1 MKYWFE
7 IIYIF
12 ILVLIIRD
20 NGGSYMSDALLTT
33 FAEFLVIMF
42 IVDLYLNK
50 QEECYDFHVY
60 VYIYN
65 NNSYYNLYII
75 KR

>member
-7 IIYIF
+7 IIYMF

-20 NGGSYMSDALLTT
+20 NGGSYMSDTLLTA
-33 FAEFLVIMF
+33 FAVFLVIIF

-50 QEECYDFHVY
+50 
-60 VYIYN
+60 
-65 NNSYYNLYII
+65 
-75 KR
+75 

>member
-20 NGGSYMSDALLTT
+20 NGGGSYMSDALLTA
-33 FAEFLVIMF
+33 FAVFLVIMF
-42 IVDLYLNK
+42 IGDLYLNK
-50 QEECYDFHVY
+50 
-60 VYIYN
+60 
-65 NNSYYNLYII
+65 
-75 KR
+75 

>member
-20 NGGSYMSDALLTT
+20 NGGSYMSDVLLTA
-33 FAEFLVIMF
+33 FAVFLVIMF

-50 QEECYDFHVY
+50 
-60 VYIYN
+60 
-65 NNSYYNLYII
+65 
-75 KR
+75 